1 MVKNSIAISL
11 LLILSGAAWADENPP
26 IINDSKGVTQSY
38 QADTI
43 KEGNLTLAERELRS
57 LIAENPHD
65 PYALLNL
72 AYIYQ
77 QSGRNYQARVLYER
91 VLDLRSNPLAELPS
105 GKPAR
110 VKRIAQR
117 GIDELAC
124 LKSPRARCK

>member
-1 MVKNSIAISL
+1 MVKNITVTSL
-11 LLILSGAAWADENPP
+11 LLVLTGAAWADNSPV
-26 IINDSKGVTQSY
+26 ITDSRGVSQAY
-38 QADTI
+38 QADAI
-43 KEGNLTLAERELRS
+43 QEGNLTSAERELRS

-72 AYIYQ
+72 AYLYQ

-91 VLDLRSNPLAELPS
+91 VLDLRGNPLAELPS

-124 LKSPRARCK
+124 MKSPTARCER